1 MYDQSKYATFAA
13 DDTRSYT
20 FYPTGR
26 TSWKINSGIC
36 RLSGGEERRLSLTNC
51 VLDGGRID
59 FTCRD
64 GTCIPIN
71 SLCDLMADCPD
82 KTDENDCEQLV
93 LPPDYRGEKFPI
105 QNSGEPIGLFVNMSI
120 LAFHDIE
127 TLQSTYLVDFVL
139 SMRWVDP
146 RCLLLEFTISGC
158 YEEHVD
164 T

>member
-1 MYDQSKYATFAA
+1 
-13 DDTRSYT
+13 
-20 FYPTGR
+20 
-26 TSWKINSGIC
+26 
-36 RLSGGEERRLSLTNC
+36 
-51 VLDGGRID
+51 
-59 FTCRD
+59 
-64 GTCIPIN
+64 
-71 SLCDLMADCPD
+71 MADCPD